1 MNNIFNLKSLDP
13 RQSYENNDTL
23 RRVRHSKD
31 NVPIESIK
39 LTQVIGEGEFGSVY
53 KGNYMTDSGVMKDVA
68 IKALSS
74 ETIEPSQSEDF
85 LREAKVIWITIT
97 LVQCLGSECSSIRH
111 IMLYSSSRGFL
122 ARGYTFFKMRK

>member
-1 MNNIFNLKSLDP
+1 MNYIFNLKSLDP

-85 LREAKVIWITIT
+85 LREAKVIWITST
-97 LVQCLGSECSSIRH
+97 V
-111 IMLYSSSRGFL
+111 RGV
-122 ARGYTFFKMRK
+122 